1 MKSNFPK
8 ALDAVLK
15 HEGGYVDHPRDPG
28 GATNLGITKA
38 VLEAWRGRKVTR
50 AEVRALG
57 RKEAADI
64 YRARFWTSTRCDELP
79 AGLDYAVFDF
89 AVNSG
94 PGRAVRNLQAAVGAK
109 RDGVIGGLT
118 LAAVARIRRA
128 DAIRTL
134 CDRRLAFVRA
144 LKTWPTFGKG
154 WKRRVEEVRAAA
166 LALADIHAP
175 TQTGE
180 PS

>member
-1 MKSNFPK
+1 MKSNFAK

-38 VLEAWRGRKVTR
+38 VLEAWRGHKVTK

-64 YRARFWTSTRCDELP
+64 YRARFWTSVHADDLP
-79 AGLDYAVFDF
+79 SGADYAVFDF

-94 PGRAVRNLQAAVGAK
+94 PGRAARYLQAVVGAK
-109 RDGVIGGLT
+109 QDGAIGGLT
-118 LAAVARIRRA
+118 LAAVGRMKPEEIVRG
-128 DAIRTL
+128 L
-134 CDRRLAFVRA
+134 CAKRLSFVRA
-144 LKTWPTFGKG
+144 LKTWSTFGKG
-154 WKRRVEEVRAAA
+154 WKRRIDEVRVAA
-166 LALADIHAP
+166 LALAE
-175 TQTGE
+175 TQ
-180 PS
+180 PSKETAA